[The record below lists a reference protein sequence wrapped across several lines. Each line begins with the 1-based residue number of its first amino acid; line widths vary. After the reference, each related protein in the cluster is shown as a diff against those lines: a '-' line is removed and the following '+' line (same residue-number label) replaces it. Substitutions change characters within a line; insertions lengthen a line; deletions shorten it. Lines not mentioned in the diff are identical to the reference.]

1 MSLLL
6 LSLSSQVLLDPQ
18 LLLLSLPTFLEA
30 WKTATDVFTQNKNP
44 ISMTFWASRGKKAP
58 VFLIFGLETG
68 GE

>member
-30 WKTATDVFTQNKNP
+30 WKTATDVFMQNKNP
-44 ISMTFWASRGKKAP
+44 ISMTCWAGRGKKAP
-58 VFLIFGLETG
+58 AFLIFFF
-68 GE
+68 